1 MPTEPRVVAVIP
13 ARWESS
19 RFPGKPLADI
29 SGKSMVRRVVEQ
41 VSRARRVSE
50 VIVAT
55 DDERIV
61 AEVVSFGG
69 KAVMTSPDHLSGTDR
84 VAEAARSLDCQ
95 VVVNVQGDEPAIP
108 PENVDLAIEPF
119 MDDPQ
124 LKVSSLMTPIASS
137 GDLLDPNVCKVVA
150 DKNGFA
156 LYFSRAP
163 IPFHRDSWEKVF
175 SNNSLGSGGLD
186 YSDNFQ
192 HIGLYAY
199 SRECL
204 QTFCELPPS
213 RLESIE
219 KLEQLRLLENGIP
232 IKMMKT
238 NRHSVGV
245 DCPEDIAKVL
255 KFF

>member
-1 MPTEPRVVAVIP
+1 
-13 ARWESS
+13 
-19 RFPGKPLADI
+19 
-29 SGKSMVRRVVEQ
+29 MVRRVVEQ
-41 VSRARRVSE
+41 VARARRVSE

-61 AEVVSFGG
+61 AEVTGFGG
-69 KAVMTSPDHLSGTDR
+69 KVVMTSPEHLSGTDR

-95 VVVNVQGDEPAIP
+95 IVVNVQGDEPAIP

-119 MDDPQ
+119 LDDPQ
-124 LKVSSLMTPIASS
+124 LRVSTLMTPIASVE
-137 GDLLDPNVCKVVA
+137 DLLDPNVCKVVA
-150 DKNGFA
+150 DQNGFA

-163 IPFHRDSWEKVF
+163 IPFHRDSWEKIF
-175 SNNSLGSGGLD
+175 SNHSQGSRGLD
-186 YSDNFQ
+186 YSNNFQ

-199 SRECL
+199 SSECL

-213 RLESIE
+213 CLESIE

-232 IKMMKT
+232 IKMVKT
-238 NRHSVGV
+238 DRHSIGV

-255 KFF
+255 KYF